1 MPWGWWER
9 LGNLAMRGLVRY
21 LALGAAAAGLA
32 ACSGYSPKSD
42 FTLPS
47 VNPFASTTG
56 TVAGDKA
63 TVMFASGIEG
73 LSCAETHIVLAQ
85 ADGDGFRTV
94 HHERIDT
101 RFGGGAG
108 AAVLVLDPGTY
119 HVVALACRNGAN
131 VVHAGTNPKAD
142 GVPWQ
147 SEHWTRS
154 LATFSL
160 ASGEVL
166 DAGEL
171 ILAPQKVAGFAAGID
186 GRKANLTL
194 RPSSEAALAEI
205 VHTQPDIAPK
215 LHTRWMQLVDPNV
228 LALAKCHLEAPKK
241 ALPHDGSS
249 KLPDVLNEHPEAAP
263 VVKAIGTATTDAE
276 SCRHMAGLGELAL
289 PGLDGAA
296 Q

>member
-1 MPWGWWER
+1 M
-9 LGNLAMRGLVRY
+9 AMRGAVRC
-21 LALGAAAAGLA
+21 LALGVAAASLA
-32 ACSGYSPKSD
+32 ACSGYSAKSN
-42 FTLPS
+42 FALPS
-47 VNPFASTTG
+47 INPFGSG
-56 TVAGDKA
+56 IGPVSGDKA

-85 ADGDGFRTV
+85 ADGDGFRTA
-94 HHERIDT
+94 HHEKIDT

-154 LATFSL
+154 LATFTL

-205 VHTQPDIAPK
+205 VHSQPDLAPK
-215 LHTRWMQLVDPNV
+215 LHTRWMQLVDPNIV
-228 LALAKCHLEAPKK
+228 ALAKCHLEAPNKP
-241 ALPHDGSS
+241 LPHDGSS
-249 KLPDVLNEHPEAAP
+249 KLPEVLNEHPEAAP
-263 VVKAIGTATTDAE
+263 VVKALGTATTDAE
-276 SCRHMAGLGELAL
+276 TCRRISGLGQLAL
-289 PGLDGAA
+289 PGMGGAA